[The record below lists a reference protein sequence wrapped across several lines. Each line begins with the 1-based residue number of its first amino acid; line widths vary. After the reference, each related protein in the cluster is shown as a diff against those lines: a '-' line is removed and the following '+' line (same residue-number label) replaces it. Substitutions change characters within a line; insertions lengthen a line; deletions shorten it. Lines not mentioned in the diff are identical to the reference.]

1 MSPRVAL
8 IALAAVLAAAVL
20 AGCGLEGQ
28 PFDNS
33 GSTTST
39 TQLGYAVV
47 TRDEIAGYPS
57 NSPEAAVLR
66 WWRAVQTRDP
76 EAVLK
81 SYTPEVRDALPKDFA
96 KAMVAFVGPPASQG
110 AIWIDYVESSGE
122 DKATVYAGIDGSP
135 DPRMDGPLALRM
147 VKDGDRWL
155 IADGTF
161 VEVLTAGVAVKGQDQ
176 PASGPGAGG
185 S

>member
-81 SYTPEVRDALPKDFA
+81 SYTPEVRDQLPKHFD
-96 KAMVAFVGPPASQG
+96 KIMVAMIAPPASMG
-110 AIWIDYVESSGE
+110 SVWIDYVESSGDDE
-122 DKATVYAGIDGSP
+122 ATVYAGIDGSP
-135 DPRMDGPLALRM
+135 DPRMNGPLALPM
-147 VKDGDRWL
+147 IKDGDKWL
-155 IADGTF
+155 ITDGTF
-161 VEVLTAGVAVKGQDQ
+161 MKVLAVGGTAEGQAA
-176 PASGPGAGG
+176 PAPAEGG